1 MRRAGSHVVRP
12 APPIEVRPLGI
23 AELAEWDAIVNLAQD
38 GTVYHDSRWLCH
50 IAKATGD
57 SVHIR
62 AVFLDGRLVGG
73 IPLQVRKR
81 GPLSLARRAFATPY
95 ANPVFRDDLGGLASG
110 CVGRLFEDLA
120 KSYSAVTVSGSPSA
134 LLPRSLGRE
143 WKVAQRAT
151 YLLDIS
157 DTDKLWERFGH
168 QLRKKI
174 RRAERRGIEI
184 VSPCEPSIFFGLY
197 NNTFARQGLRTPV
210 DTEGFAGLLTA
221 LTDMN
226 QARTYLARTVEGA
239 PVVARLVLFDK
250 RRVYCALSGADFS
263 VIKGC
268 TSELLIWHIIKD
280 FSETHSELDLVGAN
294 IESISAFKRKFKGR
308 LIRYQEATHFRS
320 GFEKWLIRLYQR
332 RKKSRS
338 GVSAHE

>member
-1 MRRAGSHVVRP
+1 
-12 APPIEVRPLGI
+12 VRPLGT
-23 AELAEWDAIVNLAQD
+23 AELAEWDAIVNLAD
-38 GTVYHDSRWLCH
+38 SGTVYHDSRWLRH
-50 IAKATGD
+50 IAKAAGD
-57 SVHIR
+57 RVHIKG
-62 AVFLDGRLVGG
+62 VFLDGRLVGG

-95 ANPVFRDDLGGLASG
+95 ANPVFRDDLGGRTSM

-120 KSYSAVTVSGSPSA
+120 KSYSVVTVSGSPSA
-134 LLPRSLGRE
+134 LLPDFLGRE
-143 WKVAQRAT
+143 WKVAQRST

-157 DTDKLWERFGH
+157 DTDELWQRFGH

-184 VSPCEPSIFFGLY
+184 MSPCEPRIFFGLY
-197 NNTFARQGLRTPV
+197 TNTFARQGLHTPIGSA
-210 DTEGFAGLLTA
+210 GFTDLLRA
-221 LTDMN
+221 LTGMN
-226 QARTYLARTVEGA
+226 QARTYLARTADGV
-239 PVVARLVLFDK
+239 PIVARLVLFDE

-263 VIKGC
+263 VISGC
-268 TSELLIWHIIKD
+268 TSELLIWHIIKVS
-280 FSETHSELDLVGAN
+280 SETHSEMDLVGAN

-308 LIRYQEATHFRS
+308 LVHYQEATHFRS

-338 GVSAHE
+338 SVSTHE